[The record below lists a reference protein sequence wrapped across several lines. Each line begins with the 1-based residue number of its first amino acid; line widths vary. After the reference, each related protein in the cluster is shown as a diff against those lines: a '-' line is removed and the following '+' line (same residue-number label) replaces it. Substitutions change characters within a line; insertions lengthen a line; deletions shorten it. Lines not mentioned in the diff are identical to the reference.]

1 MEKFL
6 QLVPGHGPLR
16 SQVTGKL
23 IGVKDLPHGGLKTW
37 KLSGKLG
44 MLFGGFG
51 EVQQLLADQ
60 IIQCVFQA
68 ESPPNGAGG
77 LALLSPNLVIL
88 HEGDYT
94 ATMSWP
100 PSAAMQQ
107 CIWRTTPIP
116 WGLRPKERTLL
127 LQLPRPVRVRE

>member
-1 MEKFL
+1 
-6 QLVPGHGPLR
+6 
-16 SQVTGKL
+16 
-23 IGVKDLPHGGLKTW
+23 VKDLPHGGLKTW
-37 KLSGKLG
+37 QLSGKLG

-68 ESPPNGAGG
+68 ESPPDGAGG
-77 LALLSPNLVIL
+77 FALLSPTLVAL

-94 ATMSWP
+94 ATMSWQ

-107 CIWRTTPIP
+107 CIW
-116 WGLRPKERTLL
+116 WERHHPLL
-127 LQLPRPVRVRE
+127 PAARKAHCRKARGVR